1 MTKLEHLDFE
11 TLPKRI
17 LGMQKLEALFN
28 QKGYLICQSSG
39 EKIYDFDQVVTIFI
53 PLSPST
59 DQVMTVHSDHAKR
72 ICAELILNSTSFH
85 ENGDLY

>member
-17 LGMQKLEALFN
+17 LGMQRLEALFN

-39 EKIYDFDQVVTIFI
+39 EKIYDFDEVVTIFI
-53 PLSPST
+53 PLSSST
-59 DQVMTVHSDHAKR
+59 DQVMVVNSKCAKAFVR
-72 ICAELILNSTSFH
+72 SLF
-85 ENGDLY
+85 